1 MSDTVDAVK
10 LATLSRDEILRGIIF
25 VGSFFLVF
33 VSFGSSNLLFGL
45 SSLFVA
51 VFFFSILF
59 WKGPIATDPTYILGR
74 YSDNFAFYLDKGE
87 NYLCKSFNAKKKS
100 EKVLVSVAYN
110 FSLVMFFVVP
120 IDLIFQ
126 ELTKGENSLL
136 LYQQF
141 LTWIIYVIES
151 AFGIEVF
158 IQGDYSTKL
167 VYADMIDLEIV
178 SECTGLHETVFLSML
193 ILCFRGVKPLV
204 RLKWAAY
211 AVIFIFIENLI
222 RIISSYPIVHGW
234 GVITW
239 EKYHYFWW
247 HAGQYAFIMSIFV
260 LWIMIVAG
268 KPSNKS
274 SKKSF
279 VR

>member
-1 MSDTVDAVK
+1 MSDSLETTK
-10 LATLSRDEILRGIIF
+10 LPPLTKDELLRGVIF
-25 VGSFFLVF
+25 LGSIFLIF
-33 VSFGSSNLLFGL
+33 VSFSSFILVYGL
-45 SSLFVA
+45 SC
-51 VFFFSILF
+51 FFSSIFFLSILF
-59 WKGPIATDPTYILGR
+59 WKGPIATDFAYIVSR

-87 NYLCKSFNAKKKS
+87 RYLCKSFNAEKKS
-100 EKVLVSVAYN
+100 EKVLVGVAYN

-120 IDLIFQ
+120 IDLLFQ

-141 LTWIIYVIES
+141 LTWVIYVIES

-158 IQGDYSTKL
+158 IQGEYSTKL

-193 ILCFRGVKPLV
+193 ILCFRGVKPMV
-204 RLKWAAY
+204 RLKWAGY
-211 AVIFIFIENLI
+211 AIIFIFIENLI
-222 RIISSYPIVHGW
+222 RIISSYPIVHTW
-234 GVITW
+234 EVSTW

-247 HAGQYAFIMSIFV
+247 HTGQYALIMSMFV

-274 SKKSF
+274 PKSNF

>member
-1 MSDTVDAVK
+1 MSDSLETTK
-10 LATLSRDEILRGIIF
+10 LPSLTKDELLRGVIF
-25 VGSFFLVF
+25 LGSIFLIF
-33 VSFGSSNLLFGL
+33 VSFSSSNLVYGL
-45 SSLFVA
+45 SCLFTSLLFL
-51 VFFFSILF
+51 SILF
-59 WKGPIATDPTYILGR
+59 WKGPIATDFAYIVSR
-74 YSDNFAFYLDKGE
+74 YSDNLAFYLDKGE
-87 NYLCKSFNAKKKS
+87 RYLCKSFNAEKKS
-100 EKVLVSVAYN
+100 EKVLVGVAYN

-120 IDLIFQ
+120 IDLLFQ

-141 LTWIIYVIES
+141 LTWVIYVIES

-158 IQGDYSTKL
+158 IQGEYSTKL

-193 ILCFRGVKPLV
+193 ILCFRGVKPMV
-204 RLKWAAY
+204 RLKWAGY
-211 AVIFIFIENLI
+211 AIIFIFIENLI
-222 RIISSYPIVHGW
+222 RIISSYPIVHTW
-234 GVITW
+234 EVSTW

-247 HAGQYAFIMSIFV
+247 HTGQYALIMSMFV

-274 SKKSF
+274 PKSNF

>member
-1 MSDTVDAVK
+1 MSDSLETTK
-10 LATLSRDEILRGIIF
+10 LPSLTKDELLRGVIF
-25 VGSFFLVF
+25 LGSIFLIF
-33 VSFGSSNLLFGL
+33 VSFSSSNLVYGL
-45 SSLFVA
+45 SCLFTSLLFL
-51 VFFFSILF
+51 SILF
-59 WKGPIATDPTYILGR
+59 WKGPIATDFAYIVSR
-74 YSDNFAFYLDKGE
+74 YSDNLAFYLDKGE
-87 NYLCKSFNAKKKS
+87 RYLCKSFNAEKKS
-100 EKVLVSVAYN
+100 EKVLVGVAYN

-120 IDLIFQ
+120 IDLLFQ
-126 ELTKGENSLL
+126 ELTEGENSLL

-141 LTWIIYVIES
+141 LTWVIYVIES

-158 IQGDYSTKL
+158 IQGEYSTKL

-193 ILCFRGVKPLV
+193 ILCFRGVKPTV
-204 RLKWAAY
+204 RLKWAGY
-211 AVIFIFIENLI
+211 AIIFIFIENLI
-222 RIISSYPIVHGW
+222 RIISSYPIVHTW
-234 GVITW
+234 EVSTW

-247 HAGQYAFIMSIFV
+247 HTGQYALIMSMFV

-274 SKKSF
+274 PKSNF

>member
-1 MSDTVDAVK
+1 MGDVVDTVK
-10 LATLSRDEILRGIIF
+10 LATLSRDEILRGIILA
-25 VGSFFLVF
+25 GSFLLVF
-33 VSFGSSNLLFGL
+33 VSFGSSNLVFGL
-45 SSLFVA
+45 SSLFVSA
-51 VFFFSILF
+51 FFLSILF
-59 WKGPIATDPTYILGR
+59 WKGPIATDPSYILGR

-87 NYLCKSFNAKKKS
+87 SFLCKSFNAQKKS
-100 EKVLVSVAYN
+100 EKVLVGVAYN

-126 ELTKGENSLL
+126 ELTKGENSILL
-136 LYQQF
+136 SQQF
-141 LTWIIYVIES
+141 LTRIIYVIES

-158 IQGDYSTKL
+158 IQEDYSTKL

-193 ILCFRGVKPLV
+193 ILGFRGVKPLV

-211 AVIFIFIENLI
+211 AVVFIFIENLI
-222 RIISSYPIVHGW
+222 RIISSYPIVHTW
-234 GVITW
+234 EVSTW

-247 HAGQYAFIMSIFV
+247 HTGQYALIMSMFV

-274 SKKSF
+274 SKKNF

>member
-1 MSDTVDAVK
+1 MGDVVDTVK
-10 LATLSRDEILRGIIF
+10 LANLSRDEILRGIILA
-25 VGSFFLVF
+25 GSFLLVF
-33 VSFGSSNLLFGL
+33 VSFGSSNLVFGL

-51 VFFFSILF
+51 AFFLSILF
-59 WKGPIATDPTYILGR
+59 WKGPIATDPSYILGR

-87 NYLCKSFNAKKKS
+87 SFLCKSFNAQKKS
-100 EKVLVSVAYN
+100 EKVLVGVAYN

-211 AVIFIFIENLI
+211 AVVFIFIENLI
-222 RIISSYPIVHGW
+222 RIISSYPIVHTW
-234 GVITW
+234 EVSTW

-247 HAGQYAFIMSIFV
+247 HTGQYALIMSMFV

-274 SKKSF
+274 SKKNF

>member
-1 MSDTVDAVK
+1 MGDAVDTVK

-33 VSFGSSNLLFGL
+33 VSFGSSNLVFGL

-51 VFFFSILF
+51 VFILSILF

-87 NYLCKSFNAKKKS
+87 NYLCKSFNAQKKS
-100 EKVLVSVAYN
+100 EKVLVGVAYN

-141 LTWIIYVIES
+141 LKNMVDVIES
-151 AFGIEVF
+151 AVGIEVF
-158 IQGDYSTKL
+158 IQGEYDTKL

-178 SECTGLHETVFLSML
+178 SECTGLHETVFLSMV

-211 AVIFIFIENLI
+211 AVVFIFIENLI
-222 RIISSYPIVHGW
+222 RIISSYPIVHTW
-234 GVITW
+234 EVSTW

-247 HAGQYAFIMSIFV
+247 HTGQYALIMSMFV

-274 SKKSF
+274 SKKNF

>member
-1 MSDTVDAVK
+1 VSDTVDAVK
-10 LATLSRDEILRGIIF
+10 LATLSRDEILRGIIL
-25 VGSFFLVF
+25 VVSFFLVF

-74 YSDNFAFYLDKGE
+74 YSDNFALYLDKGE

-100 EKVLVSVAYN
+100 EKVLVGVAYN

>member
-1 MSDTVDAVK
+1 MSSTPETIK
-10 LATLSRDEILRGIIF
+10 LPPLTKDEILRGVIF
-25 VGSFFLVF
+25 SGSLFLIF
-33 VSFGSSNLLFGL
+33 ISFSSSNLVYGL
-45 SSLFVA
+45 SCLFVS
-51 VFFFSILF
+51 VLFISLLF
-59 WKGPIATDPTYILGR
+59 WKGPIAIDFTYFISR
-74 YSDNFAFYLDKGE
+74 YSDNLAFYLDKGE
-87 NYLCKSFNAKKKS
+87 KYLSKSFNAQKKS
-100 EKVLVSVAYN
+100 EKVLVGVAYN

-120 IDLIFQ
+120 IDLLFQ

-151 AFGIEVF
+151 AVGIEVF
-158 IQGDYSTKL
+158 IQGEYDTKL

-193 ILCFRGVKPLV
+193 ILCFRGVKPMV

-211 AVIFIFIENLI
+211 AVIFIFIENLV
-222 RIISSYPIVHGW
+222 RIISSYPIVHTW
-234 GVITW
+234 EVSTW

-247 HAGQYAFIMSIFV
+247 HTGQYALIMSMFV
-260 LWIMIVAG
+260 LWIMVVAG
-268 KPSNKS
+268 KPINKS
-274 SKKSF
+274 LKSNF